1 MVEDKTVFKCALE
14 SIIPIYM
21 KNEKVPIRIRNQLA
35 LHRKRRSM
43 TPKTVA
49 RALGQ
54 GSTSQISRYER
65 GATIPPLDVAMKLG
79 IIYGIPIQTLFDG
92 YFEKCSSELNNRK
105 DPLPIS
111 TIVTDEK
118 SRREASEFC
127 SYEARLTETYVT
139 QIEDLKISGHIAN
152 LIRQRAG
159 KLGHI

>member
-1 MVEDKTVFKCALE
+1 MVFKCAFE
-14 SIIPIYM
+14 SFIPLNM
-21 KNEKVPIRIRNQLA
+21 KNEKVPIRIGNQLA
-35 LHRKRRSM
+35 IHRKRRSM

-49 RALGQ
+49 RALGH

-65 GATIPPLDVAMKLG
+65 GATIPPLDVAIKLG

-92 YFEKCSSELNNRK
+92 YFEKCSNELNNWK
-105 DPLPIS
+105 DVLPIN
-111 TIVTDEK
+111 TVATDEK
-118 SRREASEFC
+118 SRPKASEFC
-127 SYEARLTETYVT
+127 SYEAKLTETYVT